1 MHMYISADFHIG
13 NTAFQHEDVF
23 RAVEGIA

>member
-1 MHMYISADFHIG
+1 MHMDIFPDFYIG
-13 NTAFQHEDVF
+13 NTAFQHGDVF